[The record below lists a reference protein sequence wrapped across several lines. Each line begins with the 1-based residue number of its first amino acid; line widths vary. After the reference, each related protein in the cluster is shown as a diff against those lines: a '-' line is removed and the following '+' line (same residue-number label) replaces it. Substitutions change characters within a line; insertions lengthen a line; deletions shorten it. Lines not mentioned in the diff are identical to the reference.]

1 VTILTEAAR
10 GTIEWTNDERTDLT
24 IPDSIPGL
32 DIEDY
37 YVPDHVDDYD
47 DALADLRAE
56 RRDYLAEFDDLRQE
70 IEDAVY

>member
-1 VTILTEAAR
+1 VDQRRANGSDDPRL
-10 GTIEWTNDERTDLT
+10 D
-24 IPDSIPGL
+24 PGL